1 MLSANVLCL
10 KKRKKKSYSVK
21 SDNGRVL
28 VDKPKRSAGGAAT
41 MLQITEDTP
50 PDMLAGA
57 MDLTVHLPTGRTV
70 KMSVERSTPMMDLL
84 VQITIN
90 NHLQL
95 SGYTLQVLGMAEHS
109 DSVLP
114 YKPNTPIGTLDTQ
127 HIRVVPKARTA
138 PVPKNIPPGHQPF
151 ESTFRLKVHLPRN
164 QLFVTRVGQSV
175 HLGDI
180 MKKVCE
186 EKILDPLKYEFR
198 HPGNLDEILDPKLT
212 LSDYAI
218 TEIYLVQKGTA
229 SLNQAFSSGDI
240 MALRKEEE
248 RKQMHT
254 KTGGGVFNLIFRRGK
269 SSTGS
274 LSSDNRSISP
284 THSDDSRSVTPP
296 AVQQQIIT
304 SQEPPERPKPPQRKR
319 RPAPK
324 PPQEKPKVENGLTIC
339 HSRNSSD
346 SSGYHE
352 ASILSDNNTSLPRRP
367 KSTMIE
373 ESQKTLGVHSHSTSN
388 LSKMSAQSKSTSSLA
403 VPSRKKKSAPPP
415 PPPVLKPD
423 HSDAKHQEPSPVV
436 ASQPCIV
443 AQADGNGQVANTNP
457 VPTPRTRTKIT
468 PHPRPRTIAH
478 ENKPQTTE
486 DFKENEKITAEFCPV
501 SETTDSTVASEDD
514 LQVVDETRE
523 HHDKEEIASEP
534 KTTEYCDIRA
544 EKKETG
550 NELLET
556 KEHPN
561 KYEDNLQVAD
571 EEIAGET
578 PETREHCD
586 ELQADKNGIA
596 NEFRETKERE
606 DNPLVVSEEITSE
619 TLETKEHR
627 DIHEDIKGKAS
638 ELAQL
643 QKEGVDSF
651 FKSLEKSKA
660 PEIVAL
666 HPKPAKSGGSK
677 SILDSY
683 TRKRGFQIGSSL
695 LDEENSNQKHS
706 SGLSTPTSVS
716 SALNAFD
723 FVDEIEG
730 LDVEMFTGSLS
741 KNSKNK
747 SVILNELH
755 GMHELD
761 SLKKSPS
768 RGSLR
773 SVNSLP
779 GFTGTNMKKWSNVE
793 ELDEISLN
801 SHGGKDGWV
810 LGDTSDTESVASTAN
825 TSQPLSVQS
834 LPEQKPK
841 EVEEIVEPDWQY
853 QLPSPP
859 KAFRDSSPVTE
870 SIADSVVTSPELFEK
885 LKAVKDTQSEKE
897 TASDAT
903 SMVSEDE
910 KPILNKLS
918 LENLEKRKSLV
929 YNRELTTTL
938 KEKNDTFSSSLQ
950 NFEETYNE
958 VKRSSPKKVISTST
972 LPNFKITTY
981 NNPKQKLD
989 IFEDDT
995 VRSNSD
1001 KSSKRNSY
1009 AEPTLERSYVGRSME
1024 NISFRKNSLG
1034 RSDDEYKFFKP
1045 PEPKGSSVFRSESF
1059 SREPMAWVPTKPVAR
1074 SKSQVALNKYK
1085 DTKNLS
1091 KMDDENLTKS
1101 SSLFDVSGL
1110 QSLGV
1115 MRLIQTKLNT
1125 PNNSTE
1131 QLDHEKSSYQEQPEI
1146 KIEVQKPEEKQTT
1159 VKQYRPPSINMGT
1172 WSERPKV
1179 PVNVKD
1185 DPDYKS
1191 NTSKLIVNTINN
1203 DIKSHNSIEVR
1214 NKFNNGVS
1222 IKVNGVET
1230 QTPGNVV
1237 IKIGGPKPVFRK
1249 PLGNVNENQRPHS
1262 IAFGGDFDISRVPI
1276 VRSVE
1281 FKKPY
1286 KDVQNNNT
1294 SVTQINNNN
1303 NYKLNGWRQ
1312 VVEEPPKPP
1321 PVESKPVFR
1330 VKSFVQNSAPVVR
1343 GFRGPSS
1350 FSTLPGKTAPLNF
1363 AVNAPIPFSQKNL
1376 RRTESSITKAPPP
1389 APIMPKTVLGGNGG
1403 GDPRGELLQAIRDF
1417 GGKKGL
1423 RAAKA

>member
-1 MLSANVLCL
+1 
-10 KKRKKKSYSVK
+10 
-21 SDNGRVL
+21 
-28 VDKPKRSAGGAAT
+28 

-84 VQITIN
+84 VQITTH

-95 SGYTLQVLGMAEHS
+95 SGYTLQVLGMAPSKEHS
-109 DSVLP
+109 DSILP

-127 HIRVVPKARTA
+127 HIRVVPKARTVS
-138 PVPKNIPPGHQPF
+138 VPKNVPPGHQPF

-164 QLFVTRVGQSV
+164 QLYVTRVGQSV

-218 TEIYLVQKGTA
+218 TEIYLVQKGTG

-248 RKQMHT
+248 RKQMHN

-296 AVQQQIIT
+296 GVQQQIIT

-324 PPQEKPKVENGLTIC
+324 PPQDKPKVENGLTIC

-367 KSTMIE
+367 KSTMISE
-373 ESQKTLGVHSHSTSN
+373 ESQKSLGVHSHSTSN

-423 HSDAKHQEPSPVV
+423 FSEAKHQEPSPVV

-443 AQADGNGQVANTNP
+443 VQTETHGKGQESLVVNNTNP
-457 VPTPRTRTKIT
+457 IPTPRTRTKIT
-468 PHPRPRTIAH
+468 PSPRPRSIVNEPIK
-478 ENKPQTTE
+478 ENKSEAPIEVKENKSTVE
-486 DFKENEKITAEFCPV
+486 DFEENNRV
-501 SETTDSTVASEDD
+501 ETV
-514 LQVVDETRE
+514 
-523 HHDKEEIASEP
+523 
-534 KTTEYCDIRA
+534 
-544 EKKETG
+544 
-550 NELLET
+550 
-556 KEHPN
+556 
-561 KYEDNLQVAD
+561 KYED
-571 EEIAGET
+571 
-578 PETREHCD
+578 
-586 ELQADKNGIA
+586 
-596 NEFRETKERE
+596 
-606 DNPLVVSEEITSE
+606 ITSE
-619 TLETKEHR
+619 TVVTPSDEKKIEAVNSEVVKTNDDPLAAVNPQVVDKETIGNEPPQTSEHS
-627 DIHEDIKGKAS
+627 DLNEDIKSKVS

-643 QKEGVDSF
+643 QKEGVDNF
-651 FKSLEKSKA
+651 FKSSEKSKA

-666 HPKPAKSGGSK
+666 YPKPVKSDRYSK
-677 SILDSY
+677 SIFDSY

-695 LDEENSNQKHS
+695 LDEENSTQKSS

-755 GMHELD
+755 GMHELEN
-761 SLKKSPS
+761 LKKNPS

-779 GFTGTNMKKWSNVE
+779 GFTGTNMKKWNNVE

-801 SHGGKDGWV
+801 SNGGKNGWV
-810 LGDTSDTESVASTAN
+810 LGDTSDTESLASSAN
-825 TSQPLSVQS
+825 ISQPTDSLLSVQS

-841 EVEEIVEPDWQY
+841 EVEETTFTVALESEPDWQY

-859 KAFRDSSPVTE
+859 KAFRDSSPADE

-897 TASDAT
+897 TASDVT
-903 SMVSEDE
+903 SMVSEDD

-958 VKRSSPKKVISTST
+958 VKRSSPKQVLSTST

-981 NNPKQKLD
+981 NNSKQKLD

-1001 KSSKRNSY
+1001 KSSKRNSF
-1009 AEPTLERSYVGRSME
+1009 AEPTLEKSYVGRSME

-1045 PEPKGSSVFRSESF
+1045 PKPKNSSVFRSESF
-1059 SREPMAWVPTKPVAR
+1059 SREPTWVPTKPVAR

-1091 KMDDENLTKS
+1091 KMDDDSLTKS

-1115 MRLIQTKLNT
+1115 MRLIQNKLNT

-1131 QLDHEKSSYQEQPEI
+1131 QLDCEKSSYQEQPEI
-1146 KIEVQKPEEKQTT
+1146 KIEVQKPEGKQTT
-1159 VKQYRPPSINMGT
+1159 VKTYRPPSINMGT
-1172 WSERPKV
+1172 WSERPKI

-1191 NTSKLIVNTINN
+1191 NTSKLIVNTVNN

-1214 NKFNNGVS
+1214 NKTTFSNGVSVRVGPDTKNVS
-1222 IKVNGVET
+1222 IKVNGVEP
-1230 QTPGNVV
+1230 QAPGNVV
-1237 IKIGGPKPVFRK
+1237 IKIGGTKPVFRK

-1286 KDVQNNNT
+1286 KEVQNNNNT
-1294 SVTQINNNN
+1294 SITQINNSNN
-1303 NYKLNGWRQ
+1303 AYKLNGWRQ
-1312 VVEEPPKPP
+1312 VAEEPPKPP
-1321 PVESKPVFR
+1321 PVEAKRVFR

-1343 GFRGPSS
+1343 GFRNNSNNEINRASWNQPHS
-1350 FSTLPGKTAPLNF
+1350 FSTLPAKPAPVNF

-1376 RRTESSITKAPPP
+1376 RRTESATMDKKVPPP
-1389 APIMPKTVLGGNGG
+1389 APVMPKTFSGGGGRDCG
-1403 GDPRGELLQAIRDF
+1403 GDPRDQLLQAIRDF

-1423 RAAKA
+1423 RAVKA